1 MKLHLRNILLAATT
15 VMTLSA
21 FAPVVNQFTAAEQ
34 QQISISTPH
43 LFDKEKSFSID
54 FTQLKGNEYSFPL
67 PVGKPKTLPNLYMEI
82 ATKKGDAVKAMFG
95 GVVRLSRKFP
105 EYGNVVVVR
114 HPNGLETVYGNN
126 AQNLV
131 KVGETVTAGQTLA
144 IVGERAG
151 RAFCTFAIMV
161 DGKRIRPEI
170 IIESNSHQLRR
181 RMIQCTQKGRHVDVA
196 VVSDQ
201 ERRLGV
207 DPDNPFAQGDSF
219 QLNLAEVEKSG
230 NWAFPLPGA
239 KLISPYG
246 GRRGHSGS
254 DLKTKPKDK
263 ILAAFD
269 GVVTLSGRHY
279 GYGNCITIKHRYGF
293 ETLYSHQYKN
303 LVKVGQRVKAGD
315 VIGLTGR
322 TGRATTEHLHLEV
335 KFRGRRMN
343 PNVIFD
349 IPNRKL
355 QNVTLTLTKSGRV
368 TSKRNR

>member
-1 MKLHLRNILLAATT
+1 MHK
-15 VMTLSA
+15 
-21 FAPVVNQFTAAEQ
+21 
-34 QQISISTPH
+34 
-43 LFDKEKSFSID
+43 
-54 FTQLKGNEYSFPL
+54 
-67 PVGKPKTLPNLYMEI
+67 
-82 ATKKGDAVKAMFG
+82 
-95 GVVRLSRKFP
+95 
-105 EYGNVVVVR
+105 
-114 HPNGLETVYGNN
+114 
-126 AQNLV
+126 
-131 KVGETVTAGQTLA
+131 
-144 IVGERAG
+144 
-151 RAFCTFAIMV
+151 
-161 DGKRIRPEI
+161 
-170 IIESNSHQLRR
+170 
-181 RMIQCTQKGRHVDVA
+181 KGRHVDVA

-207 DPDNPFAQGDSF
+207 DPDNPFAHGDSF

-246 GRRGHSGS
+246 GRRRHSGS

-269 GVVTLSGRHY
+269 GVVTLSGPHY